1 MDGLNKLSAFISWI
15 ASIPTEVWV
24 GFGGVLLTAVLT
36 AITSAYFAGREFRK
50 QRRSE
55 AIAVAFKASLIANDL
70 AEKHREFK
78 DAKNKHK
85 AHNDQRLP
93 FWSFIKVKAGRHE
106 RITIE
111 PHELLVFIEAREYE
125 IVRQLAV
132 LDMRHK
138 AVCDALN
145 EFADLKRE
153 LRSRMKVGTPVGD
166 YMLNAIDVSDEPA
179 QIILTQMAALS
190 QSTAN
195 LLPNFSAEAL
205 ALCVSITPAL
215 RRHLKDNKIPFF
227 AKPPS

>member
-1 MDGLNKLSAFISWI
+1 M
-15 ASIPTEVWV
+15 

-36 AITSAYFAGREFRK
+36 AITSAHFAGREFRK

-55 AIAVAFKASLIANDL
+55 AIAVALKVSLIANDF
-70 AEKHREFK
+70 AEKHRAYQ
-78 DAKNKHK
+78 DARNKHK
-85 AHNDQRLP
+85 AHNDPRRP
-93 FWSFIKVKAGRHE
+93 FWSFIGVKAGRHE

-111 PHELLVFIEAREYE
+111 PNELLVFIEAREYE

-153 LRSRMKVGTPVGD
+153 LRSRMTGPTSIGD
-166 YMLNAIDVSDEPA
+166 HVLNIADVFDEPT
-179 QIILTQMAALS
+179 QIILVQMGALS
-190 QSTAN
+190 QSTAD
-195 LLPNFSAEAL
+195 LLPTFSAEAL
-205 ALCVSITPAL
+205 ALCSSITPAL